1 MVDAVDSK
9 STGGDFVPVRVRP
22 LVPNKKLMLEK
33 PMLQP
38 LMLQGFFIFS
48 KIHKAPIQH
57 LCPQFFIQICF

>member
-1 MVDAVDSK
+1 
-9 STGGDFVPVRVRP
+9 
-22 LVPNKKLMLEK
+22 MLEK